1 MSHLLRA
8 KFKTAEPF
16 FTIIIV
22 VILSFERFVDSII
35 VSQNE
40 RVISEKNKTSHRISP
55 RTGVIF
61 FGHFADS
68 SSLSARDFRINS

>member
-40 RVISEKNKTSHRISP
+40 RVISEKK
-55 RTGVIF
+55 
-61 FGHFADS
+61 
-68 SSLSARDFRINS
+68 

>member
-22 VILSFERFVDSII
+22 VILWFQRFADSII
-35 VSQNE
+35 LSKNE
-40 RVISEKNKTSHRISP
+40 RVISEER
-55 RTGVIF
+55 
-61 FGHFADS
+61 
-68 SSLSARDFRINS
+68 